1 MVIKPRGMVFTSPDI
16 FLGGVA
22 IRYVDQFKYLGHII
36 SNDLTDD
43 ADIEREIRN
52 MYIRGNTIVR
62 RFKFLGPE
70 IKCSLFKSYCYCM
83 YTSSLWSNYR
93 QSTLNKLKVCYND
106 IMRKLMGVPRW
117 HSARTLF
124 VRNNTRSFFENIR
137 YTAYNLLSRI
147 RGCNNTIIRNILQS
161 DCFVASSV
169 RRKWQQYLVVRENE
183 LFLY

>member
-1 MVIKPRGMVFTSPDI
+1 MNILLRICENFANDHYITYSTTKTEAMVIKPRGMVFTSPDI

-124 VRNNTRSFFENIR
+124 VRNNTRSFF
-137 YTAYNLLSRI
+137 
-147 RGCNNTIIRNILQS
+147 
-161 DCFVASSV
+161 
-169 RRKWQQYLVVRENE
+169 
-183 LFLY
+183 